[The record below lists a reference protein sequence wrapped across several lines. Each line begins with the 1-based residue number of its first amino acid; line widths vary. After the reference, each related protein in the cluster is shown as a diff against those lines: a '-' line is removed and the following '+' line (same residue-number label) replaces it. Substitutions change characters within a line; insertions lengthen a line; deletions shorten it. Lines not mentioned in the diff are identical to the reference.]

1 MNKIHNVTIVD
12 DDKLFAFKTKKA
24 IESTN
29 LVEQIRIFG
38 NGLEFITFLMD
49 SINNHEPLSDIIL
62 LDLNMPIMDG
72 WQFLEEFIVLPPR
85 LNKKILVYVVSSSIA
100 EQDIERAKA
109 LSSVSDFIVKPVSKD
124 KILHVLKNL

>member
-12 DDKLFAFKTKKA
+12 DDKLFAFITKKA

-38 NGLEFITFLMD
+38 NGLEAITFLMD
-49 SINNHEPLSDIIL
+49 SINNHEPLPDIIL